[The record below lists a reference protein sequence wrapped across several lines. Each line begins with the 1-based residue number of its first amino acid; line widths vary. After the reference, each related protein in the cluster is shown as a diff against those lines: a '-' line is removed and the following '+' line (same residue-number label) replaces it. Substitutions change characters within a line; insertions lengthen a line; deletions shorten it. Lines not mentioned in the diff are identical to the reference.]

1 MPTHRLLFLAGLGR
15 SGTTALFN
23 VFSAHPQIVLG
34 VERYKRLYLRNDVT
48 INADLFTRERFFDF
62 SDDATNVT
70 PQIGEGWA
78 VHYQRMQERWD
89 SATYVG
95 DKMVT
100 IRAQRIWETLPD
112 ARFVFIVRDPEQ
124 VAASWDAR
132 ASNPQDSGWAEGRD
146 ARRAVISWNKA
157 VRRIR
162 RAVRQRPDHAVV
174 VEYERFFGDPAGA
187 SLGATLSWLGLDRGL
202 EVDERFTRAH
212 EQFVRDVAPKQRVLS
227 PEDHAFVDEHADRD
241 CWQDVTSLAL

>member
-1 MPTHRLLFLAGLGR
+1 VSEPQLLFLAGLGR
-15 SGTTALFN
+15 SGTTALFS

-34 VERYKRLYLRNDVT
+34 VERYKWLYLRNEVAIT
-48 INADLFTRERFFDF
+48 AALFTRERFFDF
-62 SDDATNVT
+62 SDEATNVT
-70 PQIGEGWA
+70 PEIGEGWA

-95 DKMVT
+95 DKMVA

-124 VAASWDAR
+124 VAASWAAR
-132 ASNPQDSGWAEGRD
+132 ASNPQDRGWGEGRD
-146 ARRAVISWNKA
+146 ARRAVVSWNKA

-174 VEYERFFGDPAGA
+174 VEYQRFFGDASGG
-187 SLGATLSWLGLDRGL
+187 SLGSVLSWLALERGP
-202 EVDERFTRAH
+202 EVEERFARAH
-212 EQFVRDVAPKQRVLS
+212 EQFVRHVAPKQRVLAD
-227 PEDHAFVDEHADRD
+227 EDRAFVQEHADIAA
-241 CWQDVTSLAL
+241 WHDVTAMAL